1 MPAGDRKIPEPMV
14 EPTRTATALQRP
26 SRRGSDELRTNVE
39 SVVADREEVSTK
51 FESAIGER

>member
-1 MPAGDRKIPEPMV
+1 MV

-26 SRRGSDELRTNVE
+26 SRRGSDELRANVE
-39 SVVADREEVSTK
+39 SVVSDREEVSTK